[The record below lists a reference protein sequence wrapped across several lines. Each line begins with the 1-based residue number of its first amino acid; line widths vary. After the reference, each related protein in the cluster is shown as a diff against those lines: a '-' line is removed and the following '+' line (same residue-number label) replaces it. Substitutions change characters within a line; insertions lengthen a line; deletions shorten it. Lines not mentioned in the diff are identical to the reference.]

1 MKGGKNTMESNN
13 YLLVREVGENIS
25 AEINIENGGCTT
37 LFIMIETLFEGI
49 LQTIDN
55 EKARLEFADLVSN
68 ACSMAMSEIN
78 GESNEA

>member
-1 MKGGKNTMESNN
+1 MDNNN
-13 YLLVREVGENIS
+13 YIILREEDEKTS
-25 AEINIENGGCTT
+25 AEINIENGGCKT

-49 LQTIDN
+49 LQTIDD

-78 GESNEA
+78 GESYEA

>member
-1 MKGGKNTMESNN
+1 MDNNN
-13 YLLVREVGENIS
+13 YIILREVGENIS

-49 LQTIDN
+49 LQTIDD
-55 EKARLEFADLVSN
+55 EKARLEFADLVDN

-78 GESNEA
+78 GESYEA

>member
-1 MKGGKNTMESNN
+1 MDNNN
-13 YLLVREVGENIS
+13 YIILREEDEKTS
-25 AEINIENGGCTT
+25 AEINIENGGCKT

-49 LQTIDN
+49 LQTIDD

-78 GESNEA
+78 GESDEA

>member
-1 MKGGKNTMESNN
+1 MDNNN
-13 YLLVREVGENIS
+13 YIILREVGENIS
-25 AEINIENGGCTT
+25 AEINIENGGCKT

-49 LQTIDN
+49 LQTIDD

>member
-1 MKGGKNTMESNN
+1 MDNNN
-13 YLLVREVGENIS
+13 YIILREDDEKTS
-25 AEINIENGGCTT
+25 AEINIENGGCKT

-49 LQTIDN
+49 LQTIDD

-78 GESNEA
+78 GESDEA